1 MTKSAKLYVHV
12 SELQSQGPKG
22 LCKLCEWFK
31 STEQRSLSS
40 FSSSVVWWLVVAGS
54 IHIDTYI
61 SNGAVGEVP
70 KHTDTVLGTVCC
82 FGHIWYLVQV

>member
-1 MTKSAKLYVHV
+1 MTKSAKLYV

-22 LCKLCEWFK
+22 LHKLCERFK
-31 STEQRSLSS
+31 STEQKSLSS
-40 FSSSVVWWLVVAGS
+40 FSSSVVWWLVVAGW

-70 KHTDTVLGTVCC
+70 KHTQCAWYSLLLRT
-82 FGHIWYLVQV
+82 YLVSGPSMV